1 MTSLT
6 GRKTRVALSIACLLL
21 TLGVFCGLG
30 LASEGAAEGGGHDA
44 GRLTDLL
51 YRFINFALLL
61 IILFV
66 VIRKTA
72 AKNFL
77 ANRRE
82 EIAKKMDDLQKDK
95 ETAEKRH
102 RELERKL
109 KEFSAQKHE
118 IIEQFK
124 AEGAKEKEKI
134 MEEARTRAAQ
144 MLTQADLTIQR
155 EIQAA
160 RNRLRQQVVDA
171 AARKAQDMI
180 SKEIQEN
187 DHDQLVSEF
196 IQKVEK
202 LH

>member
-1 MTSLT
+1 MA
-6 GRKTRVALSIACLLL
+6 VLSIACLLL
-21 TLGVFCGLG
+21 TLGVFYAPG
-30 LASEGAAEGGGHDA
+30 LASEGAAEGGGHDS

-51 YRFINFALLL
+51 YRFINFTLLL

-77 ANRRE
+77 ATRRE
-82 EIAKKMDDLQKDK
+82 EIAKKMDDLQKEK
-95 ETAEKRH
+95 EAAERRH
-102 RELERKL
+102 RELEQKL
-109 KEFSAQKHE
+109 KEFSAQKDE
-118 IIEQFK
+118 IIEQFR
-124 AEGAKEKEKI
+124 AEGVREKEKI
-134 MEEARTRAAQ
+134 IEEAGRRASQ

-180 SKEIQEN
+180 SREIQES
-187 DHDQLVSEF
+187 DHDQLVSDF

-202 LH
+202 LN